1 VLAFDDRRGP
11 IGAQARA
18 RLQALS
24 CSRVECSRIK
34 EERMRIWSYVA
45 VLALALGLASAEPG
59 KAQTVDEIIS
69 RGTINIG
76 VLVDLPPYGILNAQ
90 QEPDGYDI
98 EVAKLLG
105 KYLGVKVN
113 LVQLTS
119 PNRIPFLV
127 TNKVDLIVATF
138 GVTPERAKQVLFS
151 IPYSAIENVVFGPK
165 DKPIKSV
172 ADLKGL
178 RVGVPRGTVQDVILT
193 STLGNDVKM
202 ARFDDDPSTYQAL
215 LTGQVDAIAE
225 TGLTGDEF
233 YAKNPGPGIERKF
246 ILLQQPNG
254 ITMRKDQWNLHQW
267 VNTFVYFVKNNGEL
281 NAIHEKWFHKPLPN
295 LPTF

>member
-1 VLAFDDRRGP
+1 
-11 IGAQARA
+11 
-18 RLQALS
+18 
-24 CSRVECSRIK
+24 
-34 EERMRIWSYVA
+34 MRIWSYVA
-45 VLALALGLASAEPG
+45 VLALALGLVSAEPG

-151 IPYSAIENVVFGPK
+151 IHSSAIENVVFGPK

-193 STLGNDVKM
+193 SALGNDVKM

-246 ILLQQPNG
+246 TLLQQPNG